1 MKKTP
6 LQNVT
11 GSGTRNVP
19 AKKVSSIDNY
29 DVVRT

>member
-6 LQNVT
+6 LQSVT
-11 GSGTRNVP
+11 GPSARNGP